1 MLPTMGRQSGYRR
14 ATVGFVFQNENNVFG
29 VLLLILLERGGGG
42 AEKKL
47 FWNLQEAERP
57 SVGAWDKV
65 EPVYSVPNKVVE

>member
-1 MLPTMGRQSGYRR
+1 MSRRQY
-14 ATVGFVFQNENNVFG
+14 FYKEEKNVFSQ
-29 VLLLILLERGGGG
+29 LELRLACWRFIVNVTGKKGRG
-42 AEKKL
+42 AEKKTL